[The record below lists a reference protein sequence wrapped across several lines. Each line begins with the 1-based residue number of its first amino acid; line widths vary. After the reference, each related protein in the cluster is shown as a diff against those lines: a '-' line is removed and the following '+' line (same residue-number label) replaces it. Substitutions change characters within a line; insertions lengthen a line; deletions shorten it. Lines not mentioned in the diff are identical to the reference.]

1 MANLE
6 EKKPK
11 LNDEYPIW
19 VKYMGLSF
27 QLFTV
32 IGLGTFLGWW
42 IQQKSTLKF
51 PVWILVFCFA
61 SVILAFYQLW
71 KTMSR
76 DQ

>member
-1 MANLE
+1 MANSQE
-6 EKKPK
+6 NKSKSKE
-11 LNDEYPIW
+11 EYPTW

-32 IGLGTFLGWW
+32 IGLGTLLGWW
-42 IQQKSTLKF
+42 VQQKSAMKF